1 MTGTICRIKEF
12 IQPFER
18 RLALDELGALTG
30 GTVRPIDGCAM
41 TASTFAVDDG
51 NDPGMLRGSL
61 AYWHSVGDPP
71 EVTTQLRSE
80 ATSVRTRPEPTDTGA
95 NGAPPALGFRRY
107 PRRRCLR
114 YATHGLHEYRGKFF
128 PQLVRALI
136 NISGV
141 PESGVVVDPMCG
153 SGTTLVESLLAG
165 RTAYGLDMNPLSVF
179 MAHVKCRSLSLA
191 PSSLRE
197 ALASITAD
205 LAIGRR
211 GPDTSYLASLRDA
224 DRSYVAKWFSQDVL
238 GELDTVQD
246 AIGRL
251 GTQPIRDFYTLSLSN
266 ILRGVSW
273 QKDSDLRV
281 RRDMDGVGKGEVVA
295 RFLKEAERSTSVVAA
310 FLEGREQQCVV
321 SHHVEQ
327 GDARAAAGELSKLAG
342 NVDVIITSPPYATA
356 LPYIDTDRLS
366 LAYLGLSSRTE
377 HSRLDRRMIGNRE
390 VTVRDHAKYWSD
402 YVANRFL
409 LPSGTR
415 ETIERIEELNRS
427 NPVGFR
433 RRNLAALLAKYFLDM
448 RTVLGEMKTL
458 LHREGTAFIVVGNNR
473 TTAGT
478 EKLEIRTV
486 DHLTWI
492 AESLGFR
499 TTDTLSMD
507 MLASR
512 DIFKRNSVASEKIVT
527 LRVD

>member
-1 MTGTICRIKEF
+1 MTGTVCRIKEF

-18 RLALDELGALTG
+18 KLALEELGALTN
-30 GTVRPIDGCAM
+30 GTVSPVDGCAM
-41 TASTFAVDDG
+41 TASTFVVDDG
-51 NDPGMLRGSL
+51 SDPGMLRGSL

-80 ATSVRTRPEPTDTGA
+80 ATSVRTKPEPAGTDV
-95 NGAPPALGFRRY
+95 NGRSRSLGFQRY

-141 PESGVVVDPMCG
+141 PESGIVVDPMCG

-165 RTAYGLDMNPLSVF
+165 RTVYGLDMNPLSVF
-179 MAHVKCRSLSLA
+179 MADVKCRSLSLA
-191 PSSLRE
+191 ASALRK
-197 ALASITAD
+197 ALASIAAD
-205 LAIGRR
+205 LAIGKR
-211 GPDTSYLASLRDA
+211 GPDMSYVASLRDA

-238 GELDTVQD
+238 DELDTVQD

-251 GTQPIRDFYTLSLSN
+251 ETQPIRDFYTLVLSN

-295 RFLKEAERSTSVVAA
+295 RFLKEAERSTRVVAA
-310 FLEGREQQCVV
+310 FLEAREQQCVV
-321 SHHVEQ
+321 RHHVKQ
-327 GDARAAAGELSKLAG
+327 GDARAAGGDLSKIAG
-342 NVDVIITSPPYATA
+342 SVDVIITSPPYATA

-366 LAYLGLSSRTE
+366 LAYLGLSPRTE
-377 HSRLDRRMIGNRE
+377 HGKLDRRMIGNRE

-402 YVANRFL
+402 YEANSSV

-415 ETIERIEELNRS
+415 EIIERIKELNRS
-427 NPVGFR
+427 HPVGFR

-448 RTVLGEMKTL
+448 RTVLGEMKKL
-458 LHREGTAFIVVGNNR
+458 LNPKGTAFIVVGNNR

-499 TTDTLSMD
+499 ATDTLSMD

-512 DIFKRNSVASEKIVT
+512 DIFRKNSVASEKIVT
-527 LRVD
+527 LRID